1 MWDGSSLI
9 CYDDLKLDKEEVME
23 LSHTDKSHPNLDIS
37 EDEMRGNLY
46 NEACSIPQTW
56 TLKKP

>member
-9 CYDDLKLDKEEVME
+9 CYDDLTLDKEEVME
-23 LSHTDKSHPNLDIS
+23 LTPTDKSHPNLDVS
-37 EDEMRGNLY
+37 EDEMRGNLS
-46 NEACSIPQTW
+46 NKARSIPQTW